1 MCSLRPAWMA
11 PRKMPKDTSDSLWA
25 DLSDTARSKNLGSQ
39 PLKCIGHPLYQVRL
53 ACFSV
58 SQVGLGLLVGA
69 QCWKGDNPRGSDS
82 ISSSIKSGSGQA
94 ALGPPQ
100 DYEAR
105 TVHSHPFAICGFQV
119 GNPTSI
125 YCICVKY
132 ILWMRPRSG
141 SDHQSSELGSSLQSM
156 NEQA

>member
-1 MCSLRPAWMA
+1 MANGSDEQAGAAETDLPQPARATPPFATETLFDLTNANCVAFSAKESPTSKRLHKRSPVRPAHSHFGA
-11 PRKMPKDTSDSLWA
+11 TASDSLWA

-58 SQVGLGLLVGA
+58 SQVGLGLLVAA

-94 ALGPPQ
+94 ALGSP
-100 DYEAR
+100 
-105 TVHSHPFAICGFQV
+105 
-119 GNPTSI
+119 
-125 YCICVKY
+125 
-132 ILWMRPRSG
+132 
-141 SDHQSSELGSSLQSM
+141 
-156 NEQA
+156 